1 MPAKFFLV
9 IALVLFFC
17 CNEKRADPKQN
28 LPVVQSIVWIKDST
42 EDFTA
47 LGEQG
52 VINKNNLN
60 QYLLQAQDVKKELLN
75 ILNESSYP
83 DKLNLHFVK
92 DRKTLAQLTNYEAN
106 GYTNVYTGDI
116 YFVYKPPR
124 AIPVRH
130 ELMHALSWR
139 LWGDAKEFW
148 LSEGICIWAS
158 RCRYNL
164 HSIANRLN
172 TKNALQPFDTLVKN
186 FDFRKL
192 EPQLQSA
199 SMVQYIADKYGLNIL
214 KRFWKEG
221 LAASNSIIGISLKEL
236 EQQWTAFI
244 AQPKF
249 TAVVDL
255 EEIKQKGCE

>member
-1 MPAKFFLV
+1 MRATLALLI
-9 IALVLFFC
+9 IAVLFVC
-17 CNEKRADPKQN
+17 CNEKRPNQKQSF
-28 LPVVQSIVWIKDST
+28 PATQSIVWIKDST
-42 EDFTA
+42 GDFTV
-47 LGEQG
+47 LGERG
-52 VINKNNLN
+52 VIDKNNLH
-60 QYLLQAQDVKKELLN
+60 QYLLQAQNEKNELLN
-75 ILNESSYP
+75 LLNEASYP

-92 DRKTLAQLTNYEAN
+92 DRKTLARLTNYEAN

-124 AIPVRH
+124 AIPMRH
-130 ELMHALSWR
+130 EVMHALSWR

-164 HSIANRLN
+164 HSIANNLLAGRG
-172 TKNALQPFDTLVKN
+172 LQAFDTLVKN

-199 SMVQYIADKYGLNIL
+199 SMVQYIADKYDLNVL

-221 LAASNSIIGISLKEL
+221 LSASNRIIGISPKEL

-249 TAVVDL
+249 NTAVDL
-255 EEIKQKGCE
+255 VEIKQKGCE